1 MVHFWTLLFLYYFSL
16 NELKMVF
23 INPLQIL
30 CPINQ
35 VRYSYD
41 TLKKLQIIYMH
52 FLNADLRI
60 YLIDNML

>member
-1 MVHFWTLLFLYYFSL
+1 MVHFWTLLFWYDFSL
-16 NELKMVF
+16 NDLKYMS
-23 INPLQIL
+23 INPSQNL